1 MNHCSSKCN
10 AICVHKNGVVIPKL
24 QTDNDANYMQL
35 AKRNSLSLTYKS
47 FIVKLQAFNG
57 IKIESGLLFPKKR
70 YTWNNIVGTPTPP
83 PFLQVGGG
91 WASNQI
97 FKKGGGGGLDSIP
110 TFRGGDF

>member
-35 AKRNSLSLTYKS
+35 AKRNILSLTYKS

-57 IKIESGLLFPKKR
+57 IKIESGLLFPKER
-70 YTWNNIVGTPTPP
+70 YTWNNIVGTPPHP
-83 PFLQVGGG
+83 PFCRWGEVEPPTKFSKR
-91 WASNQI
+91 A
-97 FKKGGGGGLDSIP
+97 GGGGALQYP
-110 TFRGGDF
+110 HF